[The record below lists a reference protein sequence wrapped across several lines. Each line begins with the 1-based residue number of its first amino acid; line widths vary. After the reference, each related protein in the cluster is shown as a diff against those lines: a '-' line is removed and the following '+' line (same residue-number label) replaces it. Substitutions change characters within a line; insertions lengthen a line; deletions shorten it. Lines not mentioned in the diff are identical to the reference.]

1 MATFDVRDFLDNPT
15 WEGFENCRRVDLEAL
30 AAQFGVSVP
39 RGFVKAEV
47 RALVLAAL
55 LEQQVLDLAQPMVE
69 EEVGTP
75 GAPDSPPEV
84 EYKAPATLPRF
95 DPISPAVHLQLEA
108 EERAQIRKEEQQLK
122 LEMRKLELEAERDI
136 QTRQMDFELRK
147 LELEAERARLAA
159 APATPTGGFVKAEVR
174 ALVLAALLEQQVLDL
189 AQPMVEEEVGTP
201 GAPDSPPEVE
211 YKARPPCLGLIP
223 SLLLYIYSWR
233 QKRGLKSEK
242 RSNS

>member
-159 APATPTGGFVKAEVR
+159 APATPTGVSSTQGAANTSDISRHIV
-174 ALVLAALLEQQVLDL
+174 LVPQFRTQ
-189 AQPMVEEEVGTP
+189 
-201 GAPDSPPEVE
+201 S
-211 YKARPPCLGLIP
+211 K
-223 SLLLYIYSWR
+223 
-233 QKRGLKSEK
+233 
-242 RSNS
+242 